1 MCYILTIKI
10 IYMKGKRSMYD
21 NLNNYKVF
29 YTVAQ
34 TGSISKA
41 ADALYISQ
49 PAISKSIA
57 KLEEGL
63 SVTLFIRSSKGV
75 QLTEEGRLLFS
86 HLENAFHS
94 ITKAEN
100 DIKRIGS
107 LGIGQL
113 RIGAST
119 SLCKNILLDYLK
131 QFIVAYPHIK
141 VTIDCHSTI
150 NTIKLLKEDKIDIG
164 LICETEIPNG
174 YIYEKITDIHD
185 VFVSNT
191 SYLNNLIYREQED
204 TDNETNPWLFA
215 GNLTSMIKKEKHP
228 TKKALSYKEIIEKSN
243 LMLLE
248 RNNITRTHVEQYL
261 ASERIQPNQILEIN
275 NMDLLVDFAS
285 IGMGISCVVREFAK
299 EQLENGQIVELTL
312 PKPIQ
317 KRTVGFIYANTKSLP
332 TALSHFIN
340 YCKKA

>member
-1 MCYILTIKI
+1 
-10 IYMKGKRSMYD
+10 MYE

-41 ADALYISQ
+41 AELLFISQ

-63 SVTLFIRSSKGV
+63 EVTLFLRSSKGV
-75 QLTEEGRLLFS
+75 SLTEEGSLLFS
-86 HLENAFHS
+86 HLEKAFHN
-94 ITKAEN
+94 ITKAE
-100 DIKRIGS
+100 DEIKRIGS

-119 SLCKNILLDYLK
+119 SLCKYILLDYLK

-150 NTIKLLKEDKIDIG
+150 NTIQLLKEEKIDIG
-164 LICETEIPNG
+164 LICETDIPNG
-174 YIYEKITDIHD
+174 FIYDKVTDIHD
-185 VFVSNT
+185 IFVST
-191 SYLNNLIYREQED
+191 ETYLENLNYREQED
-204 TDNETNPWLFA
+204 SEPEDNPWLFA
-215 GNLTSMIKKEKHP
+215 GNLTSIIGKEKKS
-228 TKKALSYKEIIEKSN
+228 TKKNLSHKEILEKSN
-243 LMLLE
+243 LMLLD

-285 IGMGISCVVREFAK
+285 IGMGVSCVVREFAQ
-299 EQLENGQIVELTL
+299 EQLNSGQIVELSL

-317 KRTVGFIYANTKSLP
+317 KRTVGFLYANTKTMP
-332 TALSHFIN
+332 TALSNFIEF
-340 YCKKA
+340 CKNN

>member
-1 MCYILTIKI
+1 
-10 IYMKGKRSMYD
+10 MYE

-29 YTVAQ
+29 YNVAQ

-41 ADALYISQ
+41 AELLFISQ

-63 SVTLFIRSSKGV
+63 EVTLFLRSSKGV
-75 QLTEEGRLLFS
+75 SLTEEGALLFS
-86 HLENAFHS
+86 HLEKAFHN
-94 ITKAEN
+94 ITKAE
-100 DIKRIGS
+100 DEIKRIGS

-119 SLCKNILLDYLK
+119 SLCKYILLDYLK

-150 NTIKLLKEDKIDIG
+150 NTIQLLKEEKIDIG
-164 LICETEIPNG
+164 LICETDIPNG
-174 YIYEKITDIHD
+174 FIYDKVTDIHD
-185 VFVSNT
+185 IFVSNEA
-191 SYLNNLIYREQED
+191 YLENLNYREQED
-204 TDNETNPWLFA
+204 NEPNDDSWLFA
-215 GNLTSMIKKEKHP
+215 GNLTSIIGKEKKS
-228 TKKALSYKEIIEKSN
+228 TKKNLSHKEILEKSN
-243 LMLLE
+243 LMLLD

-285 IGMGISCVVREFAK
+285 IGMGVSCVVREFAQ
-299 EQLENGQIVELTL
+299 EQLSRGQIVELSL

-317 KRTVGFIYANTKSLP
+317 KRTVGFLYANTKTMP
-332 TALSHFIN
+332 TALSNFIEF
-340 YCKKA
+340 CKNN

>member
-1 MCYILTIKI
+1 
-10 IYMKGKRSMYD
+10 MYE

-41 ADALYISQ
+41 AEVLFISQ

-63 SVTLFIRSSKGV
+63 EVTLFLRSSKGV
-75 QLTEEGRLLFS
+75 SLTEEGALLFS
-86 HLENAFHS
+86 HLEKAFHS
-94 ITKAEN
+94 ITKAE
-100 DIKRIGS
+100 DEIKRIGS

-119 SLCKNILLDYLK
+119 SLCKYILLDYLK

-141 VTIDCHSTI
+141 VTIDCHSTV
-150 NTIKLLKEDKIDIG
+150 NTVKLLKEDKIDIG
-164 LICETEIPNG
+164 LICETDIPNG
-174 YIYEKITDIHD
+174 YVYDKLTDIHD
-185 VFVSNT
+185 IFVSNEA
-191 SYLNNLIYREQED
+191 YLANLNYREQDESGA
-204 TDNETNPWLFA
+204 DNNPWLFA
-215 GNLTSMIKKEKHP
+215 GNLTSIIGTEKKLA
-228 TKKALSYKEIIEKSN
+228 KKNLSHREILEKSN
-243 LMLLE
+243 LMLLD

-285 IGMGISCVVREFAK
+285 IGMGVSCVVREFAQ
-299 EQLENGQIVELTL
+299 EQLNNGQIVELTL

-317 KRTVGFIYANTKSLP
+317 KRTVGFLYADTKSMP
-332 TALSHFIN
+332 TALSNFIEF
-340 YCKKA
+340 CKNN

>member
-1 MCYILTIKI
+1 
-10 IYMKGKRSMYD
+10 MYE

-41 ADALYISQ
+41 AEALFISQ

-63 SVTLFIRSSKGV
+63 EVTLFLRSSKGV
-75 QLTEEGRLLFS
+75 SLTEEGALLFS
-86 HLENAFHS
+86 HLEKAFHN
-94 ITKAEN
+94 ITKAE
-100 DIKRIGS
+100 DEIKRIGS

-119 SLCKNILLDYLK
+119 SLCKYILLDYLK

-150 NTIKLLKEDKIDIG
+150 NTIQLLKEEKIDIG
-164 LICETEIPNG
+164 LICETDIPNG
-174 YIYEKITDIHD
+174 FIYDKVTDIHD
-185 VFVSNT
+185 IFVSNEA
-191 SYLNNLIYREQED
+191 YLENLNYREQED
-204 TDNETNPWLFA
+204 NEPNDDSWLFA
-215 GNLTSMIKKEKHP
+215 GNLTSIIGKEKKS
-228 TKKALSYKEIIEKSN
+228 TKKNLSHKEILEKSN
-243 LMLLE
+243 LMLLD

-285 IGMGISCVVREFAK
+285 IGMGVSCVVREFAQ
-299 EQLENGQIVELTL
+299 EQLSRGQIVELSL

-317 KRTVGFIYANTKSLP
+317 KRTVGFLYANTKTMP
-332 TALSHFIN
+332 TALSNFIEF
-340 YCKKA
+340 CKNN